1 MLRKNQ
7 VDGIIVGTHN
17 KNIADYDIPG
27 LPIVAIDRSLGEN
40 TVTVSCDNYKGG
52 EIATQ
57 QLVNHGC
64 QNILC
69 IRGDSKI
76 KLPANSRTLAYRSV
90 LKKFKLEP
98 LVLEVPFV
106 KEINEKNEII
116 KEFLETHP
124 NIDGIFA
131 GDDLLAS
138 LAINNLTNLG
148 KRVPKEVK
156 VIGFDGAQQTLIY
169 NPELS
174 TIQQP
179 IDQISKLSVKKLLNM
194 IKGEKETDELFLPVK
209 LIKKNTA

>member
-1 MLRKNQ
+1 M
-7 VDGIIVGTHN
+7 
-17 KNIADYDIPG
+17 
-27 LPIVAIDRSLGEN
+27 
-40 TVTVSCDNYKGG
+40 SCDNYKGG

-116 KEFLETHP
+116 K
-124 NIDGIFA
+124 IV
-131 GDDLLAS
+131 
-138 LAINNLTNLG
+138 NNSATG
-148 KRVPKEVK
+148 
-156 VIGFDGAQQTLIY
+156 
-169 NPELS
+169 
-174 TIQQP
+174 
-179 IDQISKLSVKKLLNM
+179 
-194 IKGEKETDELFLPVK
+194 LP
-209 LIKKNTA
+209 